1 LWNDWKTYEEEKRMT
16 YVTSVEKIGF
26 NRSEQETEKKFVLK
40 MLQKGMSVENVASI
54 AELSIEQIQ
63 KL

>member
-54 AELSIEQIQ
+54 AELPIEQIQ